1 MKGCMNIDAQ
11 TRRALV
17 DAAKEIFSLEK
28 ERVEEVWLT
37 KEKLMAQFGMFT
49 EDWIRRYGCQLPRT
63 RVTVRDAETGAVRC
77 SQWAYARNE
86 IQRMI
91 SENRLDFVV
100 ATGKVRGGVRS

>member
-1 MKGCMNIDAQ
+1 MANVITIDAA

-28 ERVEEVWLT
+28 ERFDEVWLT
-37 KEKLMAQFGMFT
+37 KEKLMEQFGMFT
-49 EDWIRRYGCQLPRT
+49 EDWIRRYGCELPRT
-63 RVTVRDAETGAVRC
+63 RVTVKDAQTGAVRC

-91 SENRLDFVV
+91 EDNRLDFTVS
-100 ATGKVRGGVRS
+100 GKVRGRVRME